1 MTNHRVGTTLLVLA
15 RRFCQ
20 PHLVDE
26 IVAPN
31 IGDMQ
36 FESRE
41 YVNRSR
47 YMRLWVSGRGYV
59 ALFKAIVIALLLLPR
74 RAPVKSKESGTIRL
88 VLAVPIAV
96 LVTGV
101 VQYVVGSAAGYLLY
115 SAGGATLGKGGEFGG
130 YLAKVTAMGF
140 MALAFFWTVYFV
152 VPPHR
157 RPRVALATLM
167 VLWFVGGLAVY
178 NALEPW
184 PEFEG
189 WSLAMGLACWLCG
202 AASYGMVWRARR
214 AQTVARL

>member
-1 MTNHRVGTTLLVLA
+1 MTNHPVGTTLLVVA
-15 RRFCQ
+15 RRLCQ

-26 IVAPN
+26 ILVPI

-47 YMRLWVSGRGYV
+47 FMRLWVSGRGYA

-74 RAPVKSKESGTIRL
+74 RAPANSKGSGPIRL
-88 VLAVPIAV
+88 LLAVPIAV

-101 VQYVVGSAAGYLLY
+101 VQYLVGSAAGYVLY
-115 SAGGATLGKGGEFGG
+115 GVGGATLGKGGEFGG
-130 YLAKVTAMGF
+130 QLAKVVAMGF

-152 VPPHR
+152 VPPQR
-157 RPRVALATLM
+157 RPHVALAMLIA
-167 VLWFVGGLAVY
+167 LWFLGGLALY
-178 NALEPW
+178 NAFEHW
-184 PEFEG
+184 PEFAW

-202 AASYGMVWRARR
+202 AASYGMVRR
-214 AQTVARL
+214 AGRAQSVARD